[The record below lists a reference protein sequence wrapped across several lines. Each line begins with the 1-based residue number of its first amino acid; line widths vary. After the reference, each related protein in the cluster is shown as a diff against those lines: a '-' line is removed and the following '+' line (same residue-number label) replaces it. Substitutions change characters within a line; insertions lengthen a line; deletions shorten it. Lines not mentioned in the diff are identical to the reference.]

1 MPSFGL
7 FRKQKKPDQP
17 EQPAENVQDPQQTLV
32 APEATVEESTPE
44 EAVVATPETQLDQ
57 PQPQPEA
64 EPEPE
69 PTVPVETAPSEPAV
83 LVAPVEPAAPA
94 SKTYLKAMPLR
105 DLADLEGIKTEVQ
118 NGNILILRITPL
130 ATKSIESVKSAVN
143 ELYAFTESVGGD
155 IARLGEERIVI
166 CPKSVRIWREKMPV
180 KNESLPT
187 TAA

>member
-17 EQPAENVQDPQQTLV
+17 EQPAENVQEPEQLQV
-32 APEATVEESTPE
+32 AQEVTVEESKPAPE
-44 EAVVATPETQLDQ
+44 EATVTQSETQPDQ
-57 PQPQPEA
+57 PQPEP

-69 PTVPVETAPSEPAV
+69 PTVPVEVALSEPAV
-83 LVAPVEPAAPA
+83 LVAPVEPA

-166 CPKSVRIWREKMPV
+166 CPKNIRIWREKMPV

>member
-7 FRKQKKPDQP
+7 FRKQKKPAQT
-17 EQPAENVQDPQQTLV
+17 ELLPAENVQQPEQTIAV
-32 APEATVEESTPE
+32 AAREASVEESTTVETVEAQPE
-44 EAVVATPETQLDQ
+44 PQ
-57 PQPQPEA
+57 PDQPQPEA
-64 EPEPE
+64 APEP
-69 PTVPVETAPSEPAV
+69 PVPVETAPSEPAV
-83 LVAPVEPAAPA
+83 LVAPVEPAAST

-105 DLADLEGIKTEVQ
+105 DLTDLEGIKTEVQ

-166 CPKSVRIWREKMPV
+166 CPKNIRIWREKMPV